1 MVPRRRSRVDPPPAD
16 CPLDECMR
24 LIGGAWTVNIIW
36 YLREHPR
43 RFSELKADLRG
54 VSAKT
59 LTARLRRL
67 EADGLVAREVKPTSP
82 PTVEYELTGFGRRLL
97 PAIEGIVAVGHE
109 IKRLRD
115 PGDAPGSEFLTD
127 QSQTPSVAP

>member
-1 MVPRRRSRVDPPPAD
+1 MVPRRRSRVTPPPVD
-16 CPLDECMR
+16 CPLQECMR

-43 RFSELKADLRG
+43 RFSELKGDLRT

-82 PTVEYELTGFGRRLL
+82 PTVEYELTDFGRRLL
-97 PAIEGIVAVGHE
+97 PAIEGIIAVGHDL
-109 IKRLRD
+109 KRTR
-115 PGDAPGSEFLTD
+115 AEVSATT
-127 QSQTPSVAP
+127 STPTS